1 MKLVLTFVTC
11 AVGLLV
17 LPGVLVEQEEAFR
30 RFRGARVV
38 PEPTRGLVEP
48 TGATPDC
55 VELGVRYENSLPP
68 TFAQDGAKT
77 FSHLLNHET
86 DN

>member
-1 MKLVLTFVTC
+1 MKLILTFVTC
-11 AVGLLV
+11 AVGLMV
-17 LPGVLVEQEEAFR
+17 LPGVLVEQAEAFR
-30 RFRGARVV
+30 RFGESRVV
-38 PEPTRGLVEP
+38 PEPTPGLVEP

-55 VELGVRYENSLPP
+55 VRAGVYL
-68 TFAQDGAKT
+68 KI

>member
-1 MKLVLTFVTC
+1 MKLFLSFLTC

-17 LPGVLVEQEEAFR
+17 LPGVLVEQAEAFR

-55 VELGVRYENSLPP
+55 VRAGVLQEY
-68 TFAQDGAKT
+68 
-77 FSHLLNHET
+77 FSFQQLDNNET